1 MDDLVFSDK
10 EIDNVLYEK
19 VNNELSDKQKNFFEE
34 AKKLFNLRVEI
45 YKKLVLEVENSKFEK
60 SIGETVKTKNQ
71 KDNLSET
78 LEKKEFNTFLEQIK
92 REQKNID
99 INSFKNYETP
109 DKMPKYLLNLET
121 SDDDNQATS
130 LLEIIL

>member
-1 MDDLVFSDK
+1 MVFSDK

-78 LEKKEFNTFLEQIK
+78 LEQKEFNTFLEQIK

-130 LLEIIL
+130 LLEMIL

>member
-1 MDDLVFSDK
+1 MVFSDK

-78 LEKKEFNTFLEQIK
+78 LEQKEFNTFLEQIK

>member
-1 MDDLVFSDK
+1 M
-10 EIDNVLYEK
+10 
-19 VNNELSDKQKNFFEE
+19 
-34 AKKLFNLRVEI
+34 
-45 YKKLVLEVENSKFEK
+45 VLEVENSKFEK

-92 REQKNID
+92 REQKNRD
-99 INSFKNYETP
+99 IKSITNYETP

-121 SDDDNQATS
+121 RDT
-130 LLEIIL
+130 IIKQHLSWR

>member
-1 MDDLVFSDK
+1 MVFSDK

-121 SDDDNQATS
+121 SDDDNQAPS

>member
-1 MDDLVFSDK
+1 MVFSDK
-10 EIDNVLYEK
+10 ETDNVLYEK
-19 VNNELSDKQKNFFEE
+19 VNNELSDRQKNFFEE
-34 AKKLFNLRVEI
+34 AKKLFNLKVEI

-78 LEKKEFNTFLEQIK
+78 LEQKEFNTFLEQIK

-99 INSFKNYETP
+99 ISSFKNYETP

-121 SDDDNQATS
+121 SDT
-130 LLEIIL
+130 IIKQHLSWR

>member
-1 MDDLVFSDK
+1 MVFSDK
-10 EIDNVLYEK
+10 ETDNVLYEK
-19 VNNELSDKQKNFFEE
+19 VNNELSDRQKNFFEE
-34 AKKLFNLRVEI
+34 AKKLFNLKVEI

-121 SDDDNQATS
+121 SDT
-130 LLEIIL
+130 IIKQHLSWR